1 KRCRSARHRSSLHPS
16 EWLLSHYGSRAR
28 EQRAHAFP
36 EQPHERVERIAER
49 RIAERIEG
57 DAVRTAHQVIQDR
70 RSNWHVGA
78 SDSVRAYPSG
88 PSKSAA
94 RPPLLPAAGCQHF
107 PTTRPLQKIAPP
119 TY

>member
-1 KRCRSARHRSSLHPS
+1 MGPLTLPISAQLPVII
-16 EWLLSHYGSRAR
+16 
-28 EQRAHAFP
+28 

-70 RSNWHVGA
+70 RSNWHVVA
-78 SDSVRAYPSG
+78 SDSVRPYTSW

-94 RPPLLPAAGCQHF
+94 RPPLLPAAGCQLVASTSRLLALF
-107 PTTRPLQKIAPP
+107 KKLAPP